1 MSNIRSRDED
11 FLKRMDSVWVMIFAV
26 ASPIGLSPIAS
37 QLLFGNYS
45 ARLLAIFVVLLTGLV
60 LPFVVEI
67 SAVVSASAR
76 RRFLSWVMLMTSM
89 LVMTADYV
97 ADAFLMRGVAP
108 SLTGIPSGLIIWY
121 TVRYSAGRLSRY
133 FQANLRSK
141 SYRAQ
146 IAAFTSTW
154 GLKRDVLTILFFYL
168 FVGVVVGI
176 LFQL

>member
-1 MSNIRSRDED
+1 MSRIRSRDED
-11 FLKRMDSVWVMIFAV
+11 FLKRVDSVWVMVFAV
-26 ASPIGLSPIAS
+26 ASPLGLSPVVS
-37 QLLFGNYS
+37 QLLSGNYS
-45 ARLLAIFVVLLTGLV
+45 APFLAIFVVLLTGLV

-76 RRFLSWVMLMTSM
+76 RRFLSWVMLITCV

-97 ADAFLMRGVAP
+97 ADAFLMRGVDP

-121 TVRYSAGRLSRY
+121 TVRYFAGRLSRY
-133 FQANLRSK
+133 FQANLK
-141 SYRAQ
+141 TKLYRAQ

-154 GLKRDVLTILFFYL
+154 GLKGDVLTILILYL